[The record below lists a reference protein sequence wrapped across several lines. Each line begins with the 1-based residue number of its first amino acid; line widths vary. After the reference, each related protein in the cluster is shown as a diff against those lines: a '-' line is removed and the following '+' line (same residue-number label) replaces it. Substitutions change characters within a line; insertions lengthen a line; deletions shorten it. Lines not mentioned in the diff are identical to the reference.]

1 MTFLTSWI
9 ENSSLFN
16 KPDGAAGLSQM
27 QTVYAAFAVC
37 WAVFL
42 IFDWTG
48 IDLPRK
54 KLKRKDTVDWHSRVI
69 SSIHAIILCVGKA
82 AAVSP
87 LCNVYGRKGF
97 LKGSCLLT
105 LSTAVQAG
113 FASLDTFIL
122 GPLSIIQ
129 LYRCFGMLY
138 GDARGDTNSSCQGI
152 RRVARCVCQN
162 FPGYWAFLPLNL
174 HVDFMLVCMSI

>member
-1 MTFLTSWI
+1 MTFLTRWI
-9 ENSSLFN
+9 ENSRLFN

-37 WAVFL
+37 WVVFL

-69 SSIHAIILCVGKA
+69 SSIHAIILCVGEA
-82 AAVSP
+82 IAVSP
-87 LCNVYGRKGF
+87 LCKVYGRKGF
-97 LKGSCLLT
+97 IKKSRLFS

-113 FASLDTFIL
+113 IAPLDTFIL

-129 LYRCFGMLY
+129 LCRCFGMLC

-152 RRVARCVCQN
+152 RRMARRVCQN
-162 FPGYWAFLPLNL
+162 FPWVLGYPPSQS
-174 HVDFMLVCMSI
+174 VCGFI